1 LRTAILRLPLP
12 LLRRE
17 QILVQSIPAA
27 EKARSASTDVGGL
40 SANESTRAVNATT
53 HTAVSDFLPNFN
65 SFLFTH
71 AFLCSTDT
79 RNLNPSNPDFC
90 PHTNPGLRVENG
102 RAAGLPGFSDTQVA
116 FPKRD
121 YKFLLPT
128 SYFLPSDSKNCFY
141 TLGLLYYRLF
151 YSFFRA
157 KNWYK
162 KPISTVTRKCSQ
174 T

>member
-1 LRTAILRLPLP
+1 M
-12 LLRRE
+12 
-17 QILVQSIPAA
+17 VQSISAA
-27 EKARSASTDVGGL
+27 EIARSASTDVGGL

-53 HTAVSDFLPNFN
+53 QTAVSDFFGLILTL
-65 SFLFTH
+65 FLFTH

-102 RAAGLPGFSDTQVA
+102 RAAGLPGFSDTHVA

-121 YKFLLPT
+121 YKFLIPT

-141 TLGLLYYRLF
+141 TLD
-151 YSFFRA
+151 FF
-157 KNWYK
+157 
-162 KPISTVTRKCSQ
+162 ILSDFL
-174 T
+174 